1 MYQKVEEQLK
11 KEEDKVRRFE
21 TQMGNYEELRNVKV
35 RYLAL
40 TKEYEEVVNEKE
52 RVEGQNAKLEETLQ
66 NLSK

>member
-40 TKEYEEVVNEKE
+40 TKECEEVVNEKE